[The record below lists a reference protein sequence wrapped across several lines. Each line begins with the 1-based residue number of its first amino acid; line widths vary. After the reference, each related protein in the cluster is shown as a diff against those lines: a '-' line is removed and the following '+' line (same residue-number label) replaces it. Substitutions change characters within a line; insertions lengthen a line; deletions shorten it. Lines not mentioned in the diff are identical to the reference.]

1 MFTAGTIAQ
10 LHSDPSCA
18 GQITEVLA
26 IRGGRVLY
34 EVLLE
39 DGSDRRMLTEA
50 QLDASICAPN
60 PSGNLAADRGVNQGL
75 LRNTPLRNLPADRL
89 P

>member
-1 MFTAGTIAQ
+1 MFTVGTIAQ

-18 GQITEVLA
+18 GQIIKVSA

-39 DGSDRRMLTEA
+39 DGSDRRMFTEA

-60 PSGNLAADRGVNQGL
+60 PSGNLAADRGAHQGL
-75 LRNTPLRNLPADRL
+75 LRNTPLRNRPVDRL

>member
-18 GQITEVLA
+18 GQITEVSA
-26 IRGGRVLY
+26 IRGERVLY
-34 EVLLE
+34 EVQLA
-39 DGSDRRMLTEA
+39 DGSDRRMSTEA

-60 PSGNLAADRGVNQGL
+60 PSGNLVADRGANQAL
-75 LRNTPLRNLPADRL
+75 LRNTPLHNRPADRL

>member
-18 GQITEVLA
+18 GQITKVSA
-26 IRGGRVLY
+26 IKGEHVLY
-34 EVLLE
+34 EALLAV
-39 DGSDRRMLTEA
+39 GSDRRMLTEA
-50 QLDASICAPN
+50 QLYASICAPN
-60 PSGNLAADRGVNQGL
+60 PSGNLAADRGANQGL
-75 LRNTPLRNLPADRL
+75 LRITHLHNRPADRL